1 MDKFC
6 VTRKSLI
13 LRASDPEDHSAF
25 EEFALYYDPFISVI
39 LHKMAIK
46 SNDFSDLKQELLL
59 KLWKKLKLFNIDH
72 DKASFR
78 GWLRTV
84 IRNSV
89 FEYFRKKNRDKSVEL
104 TETLELYCGT
114 DDNNELDNLI
124 DEEWKKHVIQIALDH
139 IGKLFTGHAVEVFQ
153 LTMDGV
159 SVQDIAEKFSI
170 RESSVYNLRSRVKDK
185 FQQELKNIRELLEF
199 PSEINE

>member
-39 LHKMAIK
+39 LHKMDIK
-46 SNDFSDLKQELLL
+46 SSDFSDLKQELLV
-59 KLWKKLKLFNIDH
+59 KLWKKLKLFDIDH
-72 DKASFR
+72 DKSSFR

-89 FEYFRKKNRDKSVEL
+89 FEYFRKKGRDKNVEL
-104 TETLELYCGT
+104 TDSLERFCGS
-114 DDNNELDNLI
+114 DENNELDALI
-124 DEEWKKHVIQIALDH
+124 DEEWKKHVIQIAMDH
-139 IGKLFTGHAVEVFQ
+139 VSKLFTGHAIEVFQ
-153 LTMDGV
+153 LTMEGV
-159 SVQDIAEKFSI
+159 AVQDIAEKFSI
-170 RESSVYNLRSRVKDK
+170 RESSVYNLRSRVKEK

-199 PSEINE
+199 PDDSGE